1 MTSTRCLYCG
11 GSLLL
16 ARTDAKF
23 CTQKCGTYYRRKVNS
38 LPKLMKNERR
48 FVRFTSKK
56 RPITV
61 AGKSASST
69 NAETWSTHKEA
80 VAATVGEG
88 IGFVLGAGFA
98 CIDLDHCIVDGELA
112 PWAAAVV
119 AANPGTYMEV
129 SRSREG
135 LHIFGLL
142 PEGPGRKI
150 RDGRN
155 IEVYSSGRYIALTNN
170 RFGGSP
176 AELKSLVVPSM

>member
-1 MTSTRCLYCG
+1 MTSNRCLYCG

-16 ARTDAKF
+16 ARADAKF
-23 CTQKCGTYYRRKVNS
+23 CTQKCGTYYRRKAAS
-38 LPKLMKNERR
+38 LPKKMKDSGR
-48 FVRFTSKK
+48 FVRFEPTK

-61 AGKSASST
+61 SGRAASST
-69 NAETWSTHKEA
+69 NPATWSTHKAA
-80 VAATVGEG
+80 VASTAGEG
-88 IGFVLGAGFA
+88 IGFVLGDGFA
-98 CIDLDHCIVDGELA
+98 CIDLDHCLIDGELA

-129 SRSREG
+129 SRSGEG

-176 AELKSLVVPSM
+176 ADLKPLVVPSM